1 MHEYCRDIDLDSSEA
16 HMCSLKLFQDLYM
29 RTAVSLSA
37 VDAVAI
43 VVGFYSTIVI
53 LVGVR
58 GGNSN
63 SVE

>member
-16 HMCSLKLFQDLYM
+16 QVCSLKLFQDWYM
-29 RTAVSLSA
+29 RTAVSPSTI
-37 VDAVAI
+37 DAVAI
-43 VVGFYSTIVI
+43 VVGFYSTMII
-53 LVGVR
+53 LEGVR